1 MIKIVVACI
10 FLILIA
16 LIAFII
22 VFPIIE
28 VEGESMFPT
37 YHDSEFL
44 LGYRFFPKEK
54 LKVGDVI
61 VYKRPSERIC
71 VIKRIARITSS
82 IYNENDLLFYC
93 LGDNSQNSYDSRDY
107 GYIPQKDIVCKIIL
121 EQRRNRNES

>member
-22 VFPIIE
+22 IFPIIE

>member
-1 MIKIVVACI
+1 MIKIVVAGI
-10 FLILIA
+10 FLILIV

-28 VEGESMFPT
+28 VDGDSMSPT
-37 YHDSEFL
+37 YRDSEFL

-61 VYKRPSERIC
+61 VYKRPSEHIC

-93 LGDNSQNSYDSRDY
+93 LGDNSQKSYDSRDY